1 VGLFARSPFVV
12 GSRRPA
18 TDPGTRR
25 ALSSDVQVGL
35 PRRFEAVAEALVSG
49 SDVTEACAAVG
60 RDLAM
65 DGSSLEE
72 AMAGLRGTWR
82 AVLGHDP
89 AYDALSALLV
99 AWSEAALS
107 YFHALSC
114 EDPMT
119 GLATRVHVRSRLGD
133 LYRRHRA
140 GDVGTDWALVICELP
155 NEAPAGGEV
164 DPGARLT
171 RSLRLSRVGEAA
183 RTVFAS
189 GETVGRLAPHR
200 VVVVAS
206 RTDRLGTRVRLL
218 RSLVGGLTDEPAR
231 VWIEGLPRTELAAA
245 QLLDELARA

>member
-1 VGLFARSPFVV
+1 MGRFELGPFAL
-12 GSRRPA
+12 GGRRPTA
-18 TDPGTRR
+18 GPGTRGL
-25 ALSSDVQVGL
+25 LSPDVQVGL

-49 SDVTEACAAVG
+49 SDPAEACAAAG
-60 RDLAM
+60 RSLAM
-65 DGSSLEE
+65 DGASLEE
-72 AMAGLRGTWR
+72 TMDGLRRTWH
-82 AVLGHDP
+82 AVLGRDP

-107 YFHALSC
+107 YFHTLSC

-133 LYRRHRA
+133 LYRRHGA
-140 GDVGTDWALVICELP
+140 GDVDAAWALVVCELAGD
-155 NEAPAGGEV
+155 APVAGDG
-164 DPGARLT
+164 DHGSLLS

-183 RTVFAS
+183 RTVFAG

-218 RSLVGGLTDEPAR
+218 RSLVTGLTDDPAR

-245 QLLDELARA
+245 QLLDELARS